1 MSATYAEDGYARDG
15 YTRLGG
21 ERTAFGGFILAV
33 VSSIAAFL
41 VILGLVYAA
50 GAGHRHQVALA
61 AADCEP
67 SQSPIGLPCT
77 TQQAV
82 LGQYEAIVT
91 PALRQLSADAAAYAA
106 DEGHNLAAAEA
117 ALTAEVA
124 TEQTLDN
131 SMAAVAFTPGNKVTA
146 VALIQTATSDGTPV
160 PSASILFTPQMTV
173 MGNVLVQD
181 DQTLEKL
188 TGEQARSSSLIQ
200 LRSFNSRV
208 AAAAL
213 AVQTELKLLRKA
225 ASTPPTV
232 SQEP

>member
-1 MSATYAEDGYARDG
+1 MSAYAEDGYARNG
-15 YTRLGG
+15 YSRSGR
-21 ERTAFGGFILAV
+21 ERTAAGGFIVAV
-33 VSSIAAFL
+33 VSSVATIL
-41 VILGLVYAA
+41 VVLGLVYAA
-50 GAGHRHQVALA
+50 GTAQRHKVDLA
-61 AADCEP
+61 AANCEP
-67 SQSPIGLPCT
+67 SQSPVGLPCT

-82 LGQYEAIVT
+82 LGQYEAIVN
-91 PALRQLSADAAAYAA
+91 PALKQLSADAAAYAA

-131 SMAAVAFTPGNKVTA
+131 NMAAVAFTPGNKVTA
-146 VALIQTATSDGTPV
+146 VALVQTATSDGTPV

-173 MGNVLVQD
+173 MSNALVQD

-188 TGEQARSSSLIQ
+188 TAEQARSSSLIQ